1 MNHETH
7 NGKSIA
13 SILAETRDEFKE
25 FIATRIALFRTE
37 LQEKLGSL
45 KRGAPLAVAALLF
58 LATAY
63 VLLTLAAV
71 GVVLALLPANPWRW
85 CLAFLVVAI
94 LWSIVGSI
102 FAYTAMKRMALKE
115 LVPRRTLNVL
125 KGDGVWIRSEVK
137 NQI

>member
-7 NGKSIA
+7 NGRSIA
-13 SILAETRDEFKE
+13 AILAEIRDELIE
-25 FIATRIALFRTE
+25 FVATRVALFKTE
-37 LQEKLGSL
+37 LEEKIGSL
-45 KRGAPLAVAALLF
+45 MRAAPVAVMALLF

-63 VLLTLAAV
+63 VLFTLAAV

-85 CLAFLVVAI
+85 CLAFLAVAI
-94 LWSIVGSI
+94 LWSIVG
-102 FAYTAMKRMALKE
+102 ALAGYEAMKRMALKE

>member
-1 MNHETH
+1 MNHEAH

-13 SILAETRDEFKE
+13 SILAETRDSFKE

-37 LQEKLGSL
+37 LQEKLASL
-45 KRGAPLAVAALLF
+45 KRGAPLAIVALLF
-58 LATAY
+58 LSTAY
-63 VLLTLAAV
+63 VLFTLAAV
-71 GVVLALLPANPWRW
+71 GVVLALLPGNPWRW
-85 CLAFLVVAI
+85 CLAFLAVAV
-94 LWSIVGSI
+94 LWSIVGAIAASM
-102 FAYTAMKRMALKE
+102 AMKRMALKE

>member
-1 MNHETH
+1 M
-7 NGKSIA
+7 
-13 SILAETRDEFKE
+13 
-25 FIATRIALFRTE
+25 
-37 LQEKLGSL
+37 
-45 KRGAPLAVAALLF
+45 ALLF

-63 VLLTLAAV
+63 VLFTLAAV

-85 CLAFLVVAI
+85 CLAFLAVAI
-94 LWSIVGSI
+94 LWSIVGA
-102 FAYTAMKRMALKE
+102 FAGYEAMKRMALKE